1 MRRRHRQ
8 VWLLI
13 IKSTSRVGYCKNI
26 TYVFTGRRYFTKN
39 IQKIHAFQGRD
50 RSIRA
55 ICNFSRN
62 DFIQLFMWWTMR
74 QKMPSALGD
83 ALWWSVSVE
92 IVGYGD
98 IVLVIAEG
106 RWASF

>member
-1 MRRRHRQ
+1 MPF
-8 VWLLI
+8 
-13 IKSTSRVGYCKNI
+13 RVEIAVSALSAISVEMILSNFLCG
-26 TYVFTGRRYFTKN
+26 GRCGK
-39 IQKIHAFQGRD
+39 
-50 RSIRA
+50 
-55 ICNFSRN
+55 
-62 DFIQLFMWWTMR
+62 
-74 QKMPSALGD
+74 KMPSAFGD